1 MKKIYTLILACALG
15 TGFTGC
21 NDFLDYNP
29 TAVIDEEQSL
39 SDPEAMVTAAYAMLG
54 DCYYSYPFNLF
65 PYGDIAS
72 DDCLKG
78 GSGLT
83 DTGYH
88 AFDIWTTLTP
98 TTPGEMDELWYRLYC
113 AISRCNR
120 ALISLNE
127 YGNSTLGEETTRQRV
142 AEVKFLRGH
151 FYYKL
156 LTVFRQVPW
165 IDENVV
171 LDNSHEQVSNTELT
185 YEDLFQ
191 KVIGDFKEAYDVL
204 PVKAPGEDG
213 RANKIAAAS
222 YLAKCYLN
230 LAWGDGYEATTGVAH
245 INNDYMQKV
254 IDYTDDVVAS
264 QYGYLED
271 YGDIF
276 LPEYKNSKESVF
288 AVQTS
293 DYEDDNTTYGRAN
306 WSNMLNGCWGMW
318 SCGWDFHKPSQN
330 LVNAFKTKDG
340 LPMFDDFNDEID
352 YPINGQP
359 TAQKWDPRL
368 FHTVGMPTF
377 PYKYE
382 TGEKNEYIQTLANS
396 RTPNEYGYYTSL
408 KEVPQRSK
416 GETFNGSWQAF
427 AMNDYVFRFSD
438 VMLMRAEAMIE
449 LNRLSEAEDIVNAIR
464 NRAAVSVEKHIGY
477 AEDQCGIKP
486 YPAGYFADKET
497 ARKCLRW
504 ERRLELAMENGRFFD
519 LRRWGIASAT
529 INAYFASEQHDSYS
543 YLDKN
548 GHVLSQEILDEEGKG
563 TGKFEPLAG
572 VPTRDKKTEDEVLD
586 VTNPD
591 DILQK
596 DEDGNPVTKRT
607 YGQYYRDG
615 RFTPGKNEFF
625 PIPYNQM
632 YYIPGLYEQNKGYE
646 K

>member
-1 MKKIYTLILACALG
+1 
-15 TGFTGC
+15 
-21 NDFLDYNP
+21 
-29 TAVIDEEQSL
+29 
-39 SDPEAMVTAAYAMLG
+39 
-54 DCYYSYPFNLF
+54 
-65 PYGDIAS
+65 
-72 DDCLKG
+72 
-78 GSGLT
+78 
-83 DTGYH
+83 
-88 AFDIWTTLTP
+88 
-98 TTPGEMDELWYRLYC
+98 
-113 AISRCNR
+113 
-120 ALISLNE
+120 
-127 YGNSTLGEETTRQRV
+127 
-142 AEVKFLRGH
+142 
-151 FYYKL
+151 
-156 LTVFRQVPW
+156 
-165 IDENVV
+165 
-171 LDNSHEQVSNTELT
+171 
-185 YEDLFQ
+185 
-191 KVIGDFKEAYDVL
+191 
-204 PVKAPGEDG
+204 
-213 RANKIAAAS
+213 
-222 YLAKCYLN
+222 
-230 LAWGDGYEATTGVAH
+230 
-245 INNDYMQKV
+245 MQKV

-368 FHTVGMPTF
+368 FHTIGMPTF

-477 AEDQCGIKP
+477 AEDQCEIKP